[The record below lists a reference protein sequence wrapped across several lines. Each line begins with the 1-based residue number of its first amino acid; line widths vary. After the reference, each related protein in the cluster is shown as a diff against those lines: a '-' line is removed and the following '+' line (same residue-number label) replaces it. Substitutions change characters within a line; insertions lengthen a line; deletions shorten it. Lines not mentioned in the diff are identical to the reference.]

1 MIISVKLNERSEIKM
16 KYEAPEMK
24 MLALS
29 AGDVITTSGGG
40 NLGIEGGEITGGG
53 ATGNTGG
60 AGDED

>member
-1 MIISVKLNERSEIKM
+1 M